1 VNAIRSSTKMRDARH
16 PDFPRIMP
24 DAEQNVLVVRA
35 SDSLMAEAEKL
46 VQQLDS
52 RSTKQ

>member
-24 DAEQNVLVVRA
+24 DAEKNVLVVRA
-35 SDSLMAEAEKL
+35 SDSLMEAEKL

-52 RSTKQ
+52 PSTKQ